1 MTWTPEEFEAY
12 RVERAE
18 ASLHYFVK
26 LMWPVLEPAT
36 PFADGWWPKA
46 WCEHLEAVTNGYY
59 DAEGKHRYITRL
71 IGNCPPGST
80 KSLLTNVF
88 WPAWVWG
95 PCNKPWTRFLTA
107 AYTQGLTERDNDRM
121 RQLIQSPEYQR
132 RWGRRFTAN
141 DSKIIFQNNKT
152 GWKIASSVS
161 GTITGMRADVFICDD
176 PNNIKETESPT
187 VRASTNQFLS
197 EVLPTRLNSISKSA
211 IVVIQQRTHEEDATG
226 FLLRP
231 QRGGDRWTYV
241 MVPME
246 YDPEWTCGQTTIGWT
261 DPRRV
266 RGELFW
272 PARFSKEEVQILRED
287 LTDYAWAG
295 QMQQHPEPRGGAII
309 KRDWWKLYGKAD
321 EDPTEVKL
329 RFPAFTYTVASL
341 DCALTDKDQNDP
353 SALVV
358 LGIWTVP
365 QTGQMA
371 VMMIHAWQDRLQI
384 NPLVKRVAATCDK
397 YHVNTLI
404 IENKANGHSVQQE
417 IRRMY
422 QQAEWSVQ
430 FFDPT
435 RIGDKVARAH
445 SVTHLFEEG
454 LIWRPNTEWAEMVID
469 QAAVFPRGS
478 HDDLVD
484 ATVAGLRHLREH
496 GLLYRR
502 QEARWHEESI
512 AQLARAQ
519 IVPRP
524 IYEA

>member
-46 WCEHLEAVTNGYY
+46 WCEHLEAVTDG
-59 DAEGKHRYITRL
+59 EITR
-71 IGNCPPGST
+71 IIANVPPGSC
-80 KSLLTNVF
+80 KSLITSVF
-88 WPAWVWG
+88 YPAWVWG
-95 PCNKPWTRFLTA
+95 PKRRPWTRFLAA
-107 AYTQGLTERDNDRM
+107 AYSQTLTERDNDRM
-121 RQLIQSPEYQR
+121 RVLIQSPEYQQ
-132 RWGRRFTAN
+132 RWGHVFKAG
-141 DSKIIFQNNKT
+141 DSKINFQNNKT
-152 GWKIASSVS
+152 GWKLATSVG
-161 GTITGMRADVFICDD
+161 GTVTGLRGDVFLLDD
-176 PNNIKETESPT
+176 PNNINESESRVVRENTNRWLAETM
-187 VRASTNQFLS
+187 
-197 EVLPTRLNSISKSA
+197 PTRLNNPEKSA
-211 IVVIQQRTHEEDATG
+211 IIVIQQRTHEEDATG
-226 FLLRP
+226 FLLRSD
-231 QRGGDRWTYV
+231 RGGDKWTYI
-241 MVPME
+241 MIPMT
-246 YDPEWTCGQTTIGWT
+246 YDPDWVCGETAIGWS
-261 DPRRV
+261 DPRQYP
-266 RGELFW
+266 GELFW
-272 PARFSKEEVQILRED
+272 PNRFTPNAVRD
-287 LTDYAWAG
+287 LKAEMTDYAWAS

-309 KRDWWKLYGKAD
+309 KRDWWKLYGKPD

-341 DCALTDKDQNDP
+341 DCALTDKDENDP